1 MMQQMRDNM
10 KLVIWITA
18 IVFMV
23 GFGVLQLGGVLN
35 PQQESGP
42 RGVIAMINGE
52 PLRSDEF
59 MNVYQGMAKQLQ
71 QERQLQEGED
81 SYIREQ
87 AWQQILRERLIRQE
101 VKRRG
106 ITVTPEEI
114 KAAVRFAPP
123 SVLAQ
128 APIFQTNGQFDYRKY
143 QAELDN
149 PNSQVPWDQVEAM
162 VADQLPLQ
170 KLQNLV
176 TAEAKVSAGDVR
188 DRFLLTQEKLDLQV
202 LRFAPEN
209 FPVDTAKVGGAD
221 VEAYY
226 KSHLDEFTRPAE
238 VNLAVALIRRL
249 PGEADFSATR
259 ERMQG
264 ILDQVRALPDSFPR
278 YARTYSE
285 IGSAQRGGD
294 VPGEPRLQD
303 MRESYRPAFQ
313 NLQPG
318 QVSGIVRE
326 ERSLHIFKVEKR
338 YKDEKTGEE
347 RFHYRE
353 IALRVEPG
361 AEAIQKAREQVDA
374 FIKAARTDGVTK
386 VATRTGVLTTTSGFF
401 QEGKSQNE
409 VFQRFPEVETWAFT
423 AKPGSLSRAIPH
435 ENGWYV
441 YQIMERRPTG
451 RRPLEQVAEEAKQAV
466 LRSLAIEKAKAA
478 ADQAHAAI
486 LAGMAPEE
494 AAAKFGA
501 TVAMAPG
508 VTRNG
513 YMGPVGRDPEGVGQF
528 MTLAD
533 RAWSGVCVGPS
544 GVIIA
549 QVLKHERP
557 TEEAFKA
564 QEASIRENLLA
575 ERRQVL
581 FYEWMTALRK
591 KAKIED
597 YRENYFEV

>member
-35 PQQESGP
+35 PQQQQGP
-42 RGVIAMINGE
+42 TGVIAEINGE
-52 PLRSDEF
+52 ALRYDEF
-59 MNVYQGMAKQLQ
+59 MRVYQGMVQQLQ
-71 QERQLQEGED
+71 RERPLQEGED

-87 AWQQILRERLIRQE
+87 TWQQILRERLLRQE

-143 QAELDN
+143 QQELDN
-149 PNSQVPWDQVEAM
+149 PNSQVPWNEVEAM

-176 TAEAKVSAGDVR
+176 TEGAKVSEGDVR
-188 DRFLLTQEKLDLQV
+188 DRFLLQQEKLDLQV
-202 LRFAPEN
+202 LRFAPES
-209 FPVDTAKVGGAD
+209 FPVDTGKVGGAD
-221 VEAYY
+221 IEAYY
-226 KSHLDEFTRPAE
+226 KAHPDEFTRPAE
-238 VNLAVALIRRL
+238 VNLAVGLVRRM
-249 PGEADFSATR
+249 PGDADFAATR

-294 VPGEPRLQD
+294 VPGEPLLKE
-303 MRESYRPAFQ
+303 MRPAFRAALEKVQ
-313 NLQPG
+313 EG
-318 QVSGIVRE
+318 QVSEIVRE
-326 ERSLHIFKVEKR
+326 ERSMHIFKIEKR
-338 YKDEKTGEE
+338 FPDPKTGEP
-347 RFHYRE
+347 RIHYRE
-353 IALRVEPG
+353 IALRVNPG
-361 AEAIQKAREQVDA
+361 PEAIQKARDQVDA
-374 FIKAARTDGVTK
+374 FIKAARAEGITK
-386 VATRTGVLTTTSGFF
+386 AATRMGIMTTMSGFF
-401 QEGKSQNE
+401 REGRSQNE
-409 VFQRFPEVETWAFT
+409 VFQRFPEVETWAFS
-423 AKPGSLSRAIPH
+423 AKQGSISRPIPH

-441 YQIMERRPTG
+441 YQIAERRPAG
-451 RRPLEQVAEEAKQAV
+451 RRPLEQVADEAKAGV
-466 LRSLAIEKAKAA
+466 LRALATERAKAA
-478 ADQAHAAI
+478 AEEARAAI
-486 LAGMAPEE
+486 VAGMAPEQ
-494 AAAKFGA
+494 AAAKFGG
-501 TVAMAPG
+501 TVAEAQG

-513 YMGPVGRDPEGVGQF
+513 YMNAVGRDPEAVGEF

-533 RAWSGVCVGPS
+533 RTWSRVIDGPS
-544 GVIIA
+544 GALLA

-557 TEEAFKA
+557 SEEEFKK
-564 QEASIRENLLA
+564 QEASVRENLLA

-581 FYEWMTALRK
+581 FYEWMNALRK
-591 KAKIED
+591 KAKIVD
-597 YRENYFEV
+597 YRENFFEV